1 MDILCN
7 KVVPFEAIAVMEDSL
22 LIKSVVYLEE
32 NFEWRSYPSCKHRL
46 CWRIL
51 TTFCS
56 TVVPSKE
63 NFEWAKKYDTCLGN
77 VFLQYCSQKKLPDDQ
92 CIVTESFLDG
102 IKRSS
107 PAAIHEYVKNYD
119 SASVM

>member
-7 KVVPFEAIAVMEDSL
+7 KVVPLEATTMMVDSL
-22 LIKSVVYLEE
+22 LTESAVYLEE

-51 TTFCS
+51 TTCCD
-56 TVVPSKE
+56 TVVPSKD
-63 NFEWAKKYDTCLGN
+63 NFEWAIKYSTYLGN
-77 VFLQYCSQKKLPDDQ
+77 AFLQYCSQRKLPDDQ
-92 CIVTESFLDG
+92 CIVTESLLDE

-107 PAAIHEYVKNYD
+107 PADIHKYVRNHN
-119 SASVM
+119 SV